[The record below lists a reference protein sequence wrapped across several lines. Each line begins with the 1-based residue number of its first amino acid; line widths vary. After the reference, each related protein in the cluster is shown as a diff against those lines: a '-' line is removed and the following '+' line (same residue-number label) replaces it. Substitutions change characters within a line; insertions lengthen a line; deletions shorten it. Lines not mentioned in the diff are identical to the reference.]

1 MLLGMGGSGKTQ
13 LALEC
18 CRQAEEDMGFV
29 ATLWVDASSPVS
41 VVQSYNIIA
50 RKILKDVREDNDSEA
65 TISLVQDTLRD
76 WKQRWLVVFD
86 NYDNP
91 KDFQSQGIRNYIP
104 HGKNGYIL
112 FTSRHEDSARLGHQV
127 SVSGMTEKESLDL
140 LLQKT
145 PMNLEEETE
154 GRKIVSLLGHLA
166 LALDQ
171 AGAYIRARG
180 LPLKDFISHY
190 KRRKRQIFEETPD
203 EWEYRRNVENSEQER
218 ILSVFTTWEM
228 SFNLISGSEN
238 EKEWKDHFLTL
249 AAFFDTKVISERYF
263 RAHCDSENTEWMDL
277 FRTKLEWDS
286 DKLGDVL
293 TEFRRLSLIQIPDR
307 QTSEQSFS
315 IHPIV
320 RDWLILRKSQVKQ
333 QMVIELIHAL
343 AAYLENIDVKEL
355 SLETNQETA
364 QHIDACILSGED
376 IFEGTCSTSLDSLPK
391 SESLFAS
398 FYRDQGR
405 YNEAEKLYERALA
418 GREEKLEPKHLD
430 TLRTVMNLAIVYC
443 NQGRYNEAEK
453 LYERALAGREEQL
466 GPKHPNT
473 LRTVKGLAIVYRNQG
488 RYNEAEKLY
497 ERARA
502 GASGK

>member
-1 MLLGMGGSGKTQ
+1 MTAWFLNKTSRRILVLPGMGGSGKTQ

-50 RKILKDVREDNDSEA
+50 RKILKDVREDSDSEA

-91 KDFQSQGIRNYIP
+91 KAFQSQGIRNYIP

-127 SVSGMTEKESLDL
+127 SVSHMTEKESLDL

-190 KRRKRQIFEETPD
+190 QKRKQRVLEEIPD
-203 EWEYRRNVENSEQER
+203 EWEYRRNFENSEQER
-218 ILSVFTTWEM
+218 CLSIFTTWEL
-228 SFNLISGSEN
+228 SFNLVSGSE
-238 EKEWKDHFLTL
+238 EERGWKDHFLTL
-249 AAFFDTKVISERYF
+249 AAYFDNKVISERYF
-263 RAHCDSENTEWMDL
+263 RAYCNSENTEWMDL
-277 FRTKLEWDS
+277 FRTKHEWDS
-286 DKLGDVL
+286 EMLGD
-293 TEFRRLSLIQIPDR
+293 
-307 QTSEQSFS
+307 
-315 IHPIV
+315 
-320 RDWLILRKSQVKQ
+320 
-333 QMVIELIHAL
+333 
-343 AAYLENIDVKEL
+343 
-355 SLETNQETA
+355 
-364 QHIDACILSGED
+364 
-376 IFEGTCSTSLDSLPK
+376 
-391 SESLFAS
+391 
-398 FYRDQGR
+398 
-405 YNEAEKLYERALA
+405 
-418 GREEKLEPKHLD
+418 
-430 TLRTVMNLAIVYC
+430 
-443 NQGRYNEAEK
+443 
-453 LYERALAGREEQL
+453 
-466 GPKHPNT
+466 
-473 LRTVKGLAIVYRNQG
+473 
-488 RYNEAEKLY
+488 
-497 ERARA
+497 
-502 GASGK
+502 